1 MVYGSFKMESGTFFK
16 LEPLF
21 FGNWNIPMFMI
32 CIFYSSLI
40 CSFSFFLVPA
50 CDEHIPGTSNKKYLF
65 SVTLLPNSGLCF
77 LVVEVSRSCT
87 VRHTHTHTHTP
98 SHPPPSHT
106 HTHTSPA
113 SPTHTH
119 THTQSHTSTPP
130 PSTYTYTAGSTLLNE
145 ISDSHRCSY
154 LLNIKKNTRGE
165 HLRPQRDSNPLSSN
179 EAAPDLHLVPH
190 GNRDQQSQIIFSL
203 LSHPKVQ

>member
-1 MVYGSFKMESGTFFK
+1 VLYTKWDSFLKIFDLLTWQFSAKKFIYSVVYGSFKMESGTFFK

-87 VRHTHTHTHTP
+87 VRHTHTHTHP
-98 SHPPPSHT
+98 PIHPP
-106 HTHTSPA
+106 
-113 SPTHTH
+113 PTHTH
-119 THTQSHTSTPP
+119 THPPPLPHTHTHTHSHTHPP
-130 PSTYTYTAGSTLLNE
+130 PPLPHTHTQPVALFWMRYQTVIGAATYWT
-145 ISDSHRCSY
+145 
-154 LLNIKKNTRGE
+154 
-165 HLRPQRDSNPLSSN
+165 
-179 EAAPDLHLVPH
+179 
-190 GNRDQQSQIIFSL
+190 
-203 LSHPKVQ
+203 